1 MKTILAFILLIIALT
16 DVSAQE
22 ISNDEYNRLKV
33 ARQKFS
39 EFDSDKNG
47 ILNQKDIN
55 GIRSP
60 YIKSQFVGFLE
71 IQGEINKEDYISH
84 FKTSVEKWDGEII
97 SNVVYKEIGET
108 KLMLDIYLPP
118 NVGKKKIPL
127 VLFFHGG
134 GLSNGR
140 KEGIG
145 IKRDVVEQLARQ
157 QIAYVSAN
165 YRLINFKDIFAKD
178 CITDAKDVLRFLRK
192 EGHKYGLDADKV
204 VTWGISAGA
213 RLAMMLSLTDENN
226 LKGDEE
232 LFDYPVKPVGAIS
245 WCGATAFYEI
255 IDDSMKNSPLLLKY
269 MKKITLEED
278 EETVNNEIKKKIMF
292 KTNEVA
298 SKQEQGLLNDKIDLS
313 DLVAN
318 IIVNTDTE
326 TSTLMIDTLSNFL
339 DDSNSK
345 LSLKV
350 VKNLTKYENFEDKLQ
365 IISDQTVID
374 AGNVK
379 KLISNAIKQIS
390 SESEINIFKKI
401 VIDNNDF
408 ITDII
413 IDIGNEGD
421 KSNEIKVI
429 KILDEIIKED
439 PIKVQKIIKDNKEKK
454 IIKKIIKP
462 KKPKVIKEIPEI
474 YPIDVSPN

>member
-278 EETVNNEIKKKIMF
+278 EETVNNEIKKITPISHVDKNDPPLLMVYGDIDSTVKVQHAHIMENYL
-292 KTNEVA
+292 KKANVPYKKVIVQNGGHNLWAGDNIEPSA
-298 SKQEQGLLNDKIDLS
+298 EEQSRITADFAIEL
-313 DLVAN
+313 
-318 IIVNTDTE
+318 
-326 TSTLMIDTLSNFL
+326 
-339 DDSNSK
+339 
-345 LSLKV
+345 
-350 VKNLTKYENFEDKLQ
+350 LTK
-365 IISDQTVID
+365 
-374 AGNVK
+374 
-379 KLISNAIKQIS
+379 
-390 SESEINIFKKI
+390 
-401 VIDNNDF
+401 
-408 ITDII
+408 
-413 IDIGNEGD
+413 
-421 KSNEIKVI
+421 
-429 KILDEIIKED
+429 
-439 PIKVQKIIKDNKEKK
+439 
-454 IIKKIIKP
+454 
-462 KKPKVIKEIPEI
+462 
-474 YPIDVSPN
+474 